1 MAKELFSYDIVRLTR
16 KERLPE
22 SFVTTEIHPIDGR
35 GSRCMMVTTLEIDSP
50 WHHAREFGQQIV
62 TTLVREFVRSQSNST
77 LMKFEHALK
86 LTNHTISQA
95 AEKLGVKVSCAVA
108 LFIEQEVHFTVI
120 GNCRLLL
127 FRNNALTDVTA
138 TDASQP
144 GQFSSVTSG
153 DLGDHEWLMVANQ
166 DVVKFLRSQES
177 STWSESDVSALS
189 AELIDQ
195 APVLERQ
202 NFFATLIRFRQDN
215 LGQEQTVFWDNL
227 EHTTPIRLPKL
238 ALPKINILPV
248 VSAAGKLVGTLR
260 SRLAR
265 TKKETH
271 YPAEDVQAE
280 SADDSFMPA
289 PSIVS
294 RLKFDKSRLP
304 KINKRLLV
312 SLIAIIVVIFTGYRL
327 ISGRIQ
333 KANQAAPA
341 PTLVQEFSSVSANER
356 SSFLATKFNLD
367 RYLELSADDQAIF
380 SQLAKEVGNE
390 FIRPSNVVT
399 KIDKEI
405 VAIDAQNAVLAAIDI
420 TGQLW
425 MIREGRTIKT
435 EQTLLIQQP
444 RSVAIVNDQRVV
456 VSDAT
461 SNLWLFDGSTSAQ
474 PIALTQPA
482 TLGTGAKLVQAYAG
496 NLYIYSPETKT
507 VFRQSAFDKEL
518 SAVRS
523 VGKFDQ
529 LSSVASDTAINGQVI
544 AVSDQGQV
552 IGLQSGKVALNGSV
566 SLNIASA
573 RIASV
578 ESQPK
583 IAVLSGAFL
592 TVTDKS
598 LGAATKYFLASKTA
612 PSDIAIDSATGSYWI
627 AIGQEIFSVTL

>member
-16 KERLPE
+16 KERLPD

-138 TDASQP
+138 TDTSQP

-153 DLGDHEWLMVANQ
+153 DLSDHEWLMVANQ
-166 DVVKFLRSQES
+166 DVVKFLRSQEPS
-177 STWSESDVSALS
+177 AWAESDISALS

-195 APVLERQ
+195 APALERQ
-202 NFFATLIRFRQDN
+202 NFFATLIRYRQDN

-238 ALPKINILPV
+238 ALPKLNLQPV
-248 VSAAGKLVGTLR
+248 VSAATGLFSTFRARLR
-260 SRLAR
+260 PKSQLR
-265 TKKETH
+265 K
-271 YPAEDVQAE
+271 QAE
-280 SADDSFMPA
+280 VIPTETSDDNFL
-289 PSIVS
+289 PSPSLIS
-294 RLKFDKSRLP
+294 RLKLGRFHLP
-304 KINKRLLV
+304 KINKRLAV
-312 SLIAIIVVIFTGYRL
+312 SLVVIIVVIFSGYRV

-333 KANQAAPA
+333 KANQAAPT

-356 SSFLATKFNLD
+356 INFLATKFNLD
-367 RYLELSADDQAIF
+367 RYLDLSADDQAVF
-380 SQLAKEVGNE
+380 GQLAREAGTE
-390 FIRPSNVVT
+390 FVRPSTVVT

-405 VAIDAQNAVLAAIDI
+405 VALDAQNAILAAIDN

-425 MIREGRTIKT
+425 TIREGRTIKT
-435 EQTLLIQQP
+435 EQSLLIQNP
-444 RSVAIVNDQRVV
+444 RSVAIVNDQRIV

-461 SNLWLFDGSTSAQ
+461 SNLWLFDGSTTAQ

-482 TLGTGAKLVQAYAG
+482 TLGTGVKLVQAYVG
-496 NLYIYSPETKT
+496 NLYIYAPETKT
-507 VFRQSAFDKEL
+507 MFRQSAFDKEL
-518 SAVRS
+518 AAVKS

-529 LSSVASDTAINGQVI
+529 LSSIVSDTAINGQVI
-544 AVSDQGQV
+544 AISDQGQV
-552 IGLQSGKVALNGSV
+552 IGLQAGKSALNGSV

-578 ESQPK
+578 EEQPK
-583 IAVLSGAFL
+583 IAVLSGGFL
-592 TVTDKS
+592 TTTDKN
-598 LGAATKYFLASKTA
+598 LGTATKYFLGSKAA
-612 PSDIAIDSATGSYWI
+612 PADIAIDGATGSYWI